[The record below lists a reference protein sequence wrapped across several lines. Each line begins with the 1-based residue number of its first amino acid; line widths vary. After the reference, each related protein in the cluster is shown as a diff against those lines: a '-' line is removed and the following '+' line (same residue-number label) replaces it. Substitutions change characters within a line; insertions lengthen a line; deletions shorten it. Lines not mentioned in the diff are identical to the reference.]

1 MIPAVAGTDRTR
13 PSLTGGPPVILCR
26 PQLGENIGLAA
37 RAMLNCGLTELRLV
51 APRDGWPNERARAA
65 AAGADAVLDA
75 ARVYATL
82 PEAVADLTHVLATTA
97 RPRDRTDL
105 VLTPRAAGLELRAL
119 IARGARPGL
128 LVGPEREGLTNDELS
143 CADRI
148 VTARLNPAF
157 SSLNLAQ
164 AVLLL
169 GYEWLEAGAQAP
181 DAPQPAEEAA
191 PKAELLGFL
200 RRLEAELDAGAEAA
214 GVVNEPPFGR
224 NLRELFQRARP
235 TRAELRTLHGVVSYL
250 TRRAR
255 PDDGPAAGAAQN
267 VRPSR

>member
-1 MIPAVAGTDRTR
+1 M
-13 PSLTGGPPVILCR
+13 ILCR

-51 APRDGWPNERARAA
+51 APRDGWPNERARAT
-65 AAGADAVLDA
+65 AAGADVVLDG

-82 PEAVADLTHVLATTA
+82 AAAVADLTHVLATTA

-105 VLTPRAAGLELRAL
+105 VLTPRAAGLELRVL
-119 IARGARPGL
+119 VARGARPGL
-128 LVGPEREGLTNDELS
+128 LVGPEREGLTNEELAV
-143 CADRI
+143 ADRI

-157 SSLNLAQ
+157 SSLNMAQ

-169 GYEWLEAGAQAP
+169 GYEWLEAG
-181 DAPQPAEEAA
+181 QPLPGERLSIDGPLDEAA
-191 PKAELLGFL
+191 PKADLLGFL
-200 RRLEAELDAGAEAA
+200 RRLEGELDAGADAA

-250 TRRAR
+250 TRWAR
-255 PDDGPAAGAAQN
+255 PDDGPAAGAAQD